1 MNNDSLERVKKALR
15 MVEAGGKTVGIGK
28 ERKLKAFWSGPV
40 STHLASCI
48 LQERKFSF

>member
-15 MVEAGGKTVGIGK
+15 MVEAGGKMVGIGK
-28 ERKLKAFWSGPV
+28 ERKLEVFYSGPV

-48 LQERKFSF
+48 LQERKFF